1 MIEKF
6 LIGTYTINNSDGVYQ
21 IELDDDKKQL
31 QNAKLVAKIES
42 PTYLAESP
50 KHMLYAVD
58 RNMDQ
63 PDLRGGVAVFDINK
77 VPATLKQENIETGTS
92 DAYVAIDE
100 ARQLVY
106 TANYHMGYVSVYK
119 IQDDGTLRIA
129 DRVQSI
135 GEVGPKPEQADG
147 AHPHYANLTPD
158 NRLIV
163 CDLGTDKVNVYDV
176 ADDGKLSQVSE
187 FNTIPG
193 YGPRNIEFNKET
205 NKGYLVGELSSMISV
220 LDYDPKTAKLTLEQ
234 TQSTIPSD
242 WTEHNGA
249 AAIKLSNDN
258 RFVYI
263 SNRGNDSIVVFKIL
277 ADGNLEKVQLISTE
291 GEFPRDFNFNAD
303 QSMLIVV
310 NQNTDNA
317 TLYERDAETGKLKMI
332 QKNFEVPEGTCVMPR
347 TK

>member
-21 IELDDDKKQL
+21 IELDNDKKQL
-31 QNAKLVAKIES
+31 QNAHLVAKIES
-42 PTYLAESP
+42 PTYLAESEQ
-50 KHMLYAVD
+50 HMLYAVD
-58 RNMDQ
+58 RNMDN
-63 PDLRGGVAVFDINK
+63 PDLRGGVAVFDMNQL
-77 VPATLKQENIETGTS
+77 PAKLLQENIETGTS
-92 DAYVAIDE
+92 DAYVSIDK

-119 IQDDGTLRIA
+119 IQPDGTLKIA

-158 NRLIV
+158 NRLVV
-163 CDLGTDKVNVYDV
+163 CDLGTDKVNIYDV
-176 ADDGKLSQVSE
+176 ADDGKLTEVSE

-193 YGPRNIEFNKET
+193 FGPRNIEFNPET
-205 NKGYLVGELSSMISV
+205 NKGYLVGELSSMVAV
-220 LDYDPKTAKLTLEQ
+220 LDYNPKTAKLTLSQ
-234 TQSTIPSD
+234 SQSTIPSD
-242 WTEHNGA
+242 WTAHNGA
-249 AAIKLSNDN
+249 AAIKLSADH

-277 ADGNLEKVQLISTE
+277 ADGNLQKVQLISTE

-303 QSMLIVV
+303 QSMLIAV
-310 NQNTDNA
+310 NQNSDTA
-317 TLYERDAETGKLKMI
+317 TLYERDTETGKLKLL
-332 QKNFEVPEGTCVMPR
+332 QKDFEVPEGTCVMR
-347 TK
+347 RV